1 VTEGQEVTGRDE
13 GQKNEGTFA
22 LRPLNSSQ
30 AHLGMLIQGI
40 SYPLERIKKEK
51 GIGQKSK

>member
-1 VTEGQEVTGRDE
+1 MKDK
-13 GQKNEGTFA
+13 KNEGTFA